1 MRFELQKTQLFRYFT
16 WTNILS
22 VVPMMVIFLGL
33 ITLIMFEEGAYSR
46 TIIIVCA
53 STVLL
58 ATALLAFLIW
68 LSRQM
73 VDALEYEVEDHILYV
88 SEGVFVYSR
97 KAIPLDRVT
106 DIQLVQGL
114 LMRQF
119 NIWKVQVQTAS
130 HGSLGAEGVLWG
142 IGAPK
147 QVRSQL
153 IEARKAAVLSQR
165 IDAAA

>member
-1 MRFELQKTQLFRYFT
+1 MRFELQKKQLFHYFT

-22 VVPMMVIFLGL
+22 VLPLALMCLGL
-33 ITLIMFEEGAYSR
+33 ITLIMVDEGALSR
-46 TIIIVCA
+46 TITIVWVSIILFA
-53 STVLL
+53 IVLL
-58 ATALLAFLIW
+58 VFLVW

-73 VDALEYEVEDHILYV
+73 VNAFEYEIKDHILYV
-88 SEGVFVYSR
+88 SERVFVYSR

-114 LMRQF
+114 LMRKF

-130 HGSLGAEGVLWG
+130 HGSLGAEGILWG
-142 IGAPK
+142 IDAPK

-165 IDAAA
+165 IEAAA